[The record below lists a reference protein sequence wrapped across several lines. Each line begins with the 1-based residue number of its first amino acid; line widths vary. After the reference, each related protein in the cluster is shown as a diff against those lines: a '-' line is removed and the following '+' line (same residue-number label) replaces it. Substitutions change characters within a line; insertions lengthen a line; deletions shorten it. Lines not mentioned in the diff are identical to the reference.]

1 MTLVEEGQPGEHYM
15 VGGTWFY
22 GDFSANLRFNYF
34 GSVAAE
40 WFTQPVK
47 YSWGG
52 EWLTDL
58 SFSYRLT
65 DDVSVTAGG
74 MNIFDQYP
82 DEWAVGDTYPF
93 PLLGFKY
100 GWETVPF
107 GINGGY
113 YFLRFGYRFDH

>member
-1 MTLVEEGQPGEHYM
+1 VTLVEEGQPSEHY
-15 VGGTWFY
+15 VLGGTWFY

-34 GSVAAE
+34 GAVSAE

-47 YSWGG
+47 FTWGG

-58 SFSYRLT
+58 SFSYRMT
-65 DDVSVTAGG
+65 DDLRVTAGG

-82 DEWAVGDTYPF
+82 DEWAVGPTNPF

-113 YFLRFGYRFDH
+113 YFLRLGYTFDH